1 MADQNSSS
9 GAVGRWITRLLLLA
23 VLGGGGYYGW
33 TLYSGQTDTKV
44 SYRTVAV
51 TRGKLTQAVTATG
64 QLNALVMVQVG
75 SQISGTLQ
83 KINVDFNSPVKA
95 GELIA
100 QIDPATYRA
109 VASQMEG
116 DLANAQANLDLAKL
130 NAERKRELHEQKLAP
145 AADYDKS
152 IADLHQAEAMV
163 KVKQATLEKALV
175 DLKRCDILSPIDG
188 MVISRKV
195 DVGQTVAANFN
206 SPVLFEIANDLAK
219 MQIHANVAEA
229 DVGGVEI
236 GQPVEFTVD
245 AFPDRTFKGKVQ
257 QVRNAPVTVDNVV
270 TYDTV
275 IDVDN
280 SDSKLKP
287 GMTANVSIILAQ
299 REDVLLV
306 SNAAMRWKP
315 AEEPDAAKKPD
326 KEERGERGERGGKKR
341 ERSKDQA
348 APKTVYILPDGAGA
362 KPQAV
367 SITVGITDSLK
378 SEALTGLT
386 EGQNVIVGVNLPTGS
401 TSATPNPMGSPFGG
415 PRR

>member
-1 MADQNSSS
+1 MSDQHSSS
-9 GAVGRWITRLLLLA
+9 GAVGRWIKRLIWLA
-23 VLGGGGYYGW
+23 ILGGGGYYAW
-33 TLYSGQTDTKV
+33 TLYSEKTDTTV
-44 SYRTVAV
+44 SYRTAAV

-83 KINVDFNSPVKA
+83 KINVDFNSPVKS
-95 GELIA
+95 GDLIA

-109 VASQMEG
+109 VAAQMEG

-130 NAERKRELHEQKLAP
+130 NADRKRELHEQKLAP
-145 AADYDKS
+145 AAEYDKS

-163 KVKQATLEKALV
+163 KVKKATLEKALV

-280 SDSKLKP
+280 SDLKLKP

-315 AEEPDAAKKPD
+315 AEEPDGGKKPD
-326 KEERGERGERGGKKR
+326 KEDRGERGERGGKKR

-386 EGQNVIVGVNLPTGS
+386 EGQNVIVGVILPTGS